1 VSKYGMPTVLSS
13 RRLGAALLASTLVP
27 LACAG
32 TPDAV
37 LDAGARNLHCPR
49 SEIEVALNRE
59 TRSVREYAVACNFTY
74 TLVHCTKSGCH
85 PAPVRPPCVGDVPC
99 FEEDPE
105 TLEWRMA
112 EATPATP
119 R

>member
-1 VSKYGMPTVLSS
+1 MSSTFTLRHVAVVLVA
-13 RRLGAALLASTLVP
+13 LGIAP
-27 LACAG
+27 LACTR

-37 LDAGARNLHCPR
+37 IEAGARNLHCPR
-49 SEIEVALNRE
+49 SELEVALNRE

-74 TLVHCTKSGCH
+74 TLVHCTKSGCR
-85 PAPVRPPCVGDVPC
+85 PAPVKPPCVGDTPC

-112 EATPATP
+112 EAP
-119 R
+119 RVVPQ

>member
-1 VSKYGMPTVLSS
+1 MLLTVT
-13 RRLGAALLASTLVP
+13 ALP
-27 LACAG
+27 LACAR

-37 LDAGARNLHCPR
+37 LEAGARNLHCPR
-49 SEIEVALNRE
+49 AEIEVALNRE

-74 TLVHCTKSGCH
+74 TLVHCTKSGCR

-112 EATPATP
+112 EAPLSRAH
-119 R
+119 

>member
-1 VSKYGMPTVLSS
+1 MSS
-13 RRLGAALLASTLVP
+13 ASTPRQTAALLLTVASLLLGCTR
-27 LACAG
+27 

-37 LDAGARNLHCPR
+37 IEAGARNLHCPR
-49 SEIEVALNRE
+49 SELEVALNRE

-74 TLVHCTKSGCH
+74 TLVHCTKSGCR
-85 PAPVRPPCVGDVPC
+85 PAPVKPPCVGDAPC

-112 EATPATP
+112 EGP
-119 R
+119 RPVTR

>member
-1 VSKYGMPTVLSS
+1 MSS
-13 RRLGAALLASTLVP
+13 RVSCRHVAAVLLGFVLVP

-32 TPDAV
+32 APDAV

-105 TLEWRMA
+105 
-112 EATPATP
+112 
-119 R
+119 

>member
-1 VSKYGMPTVLSS
+1 MVALFLGLS
-13 RRLGAALLASTLVP
+13 ALP
-27 LACAG
+27 FACAG

-37 LDAGARNLHCPR
+37 IDAGARNLQCPR

-74 TLVHCTKSGCH
+74 TLVHCTKEGCAL
-85 PAPVRPPCVGDVPC
+85 APVKPPCVGDVPC

-105 TLEWRMA
+105 TLTWRMA
-112 EATPATP
+112 EAPTAAP

>member
-1 VSKYGMPTVLSS
+1 M
-13 RRLGAALLASTLVP
+13 LLALAIVP
-27 LACAG
+27 VACAK

-37 LDAGARNLHCPR
+37 IQTGSQNLRCARE
-49 SEIEVALNRE
+49 EIEVALNRE

-85 PAPVRPPCVGDVPC
+85 PAPVKPPCVSDAPC

-112 EATPATP
+112 EAP
-119 R
+119 RAVPQ